1 MIRTYERRNANL
13 IKLTLWI
20 LTFLVLVPFIWLIR
34 EAGPNYL
41 ASFKFLFMN
50 QNGIAITWLKNSLVF
65 TFSALTISVL
75 TCVVAGFVLA
85 ILDIPFRKTML
96 FITLITMLIPIT
108 AMAMPLYVLIDKIHL
123 TDNIFGLII
132 ASSYYPFGTFLSYLY
147 FVSALPSDLVNMG
160 RIDGLGDWGLFWH
173 LAIPLSKA
181 LWSIIIFF
189 SFLSLWNS
197 YQLPSILLTDPMHST
212 LPMGLELL
220 YGNGTAIVG
229 VLMMVPVILLY
240 LLSQRSIERGI
251 FSGAVKG

>member
-1 MIRTYERRNANL
+1 MRNYEKRNAVL
-13 IKLTLWI
+13 IKLTLWALTI
-20 LTFLVLVPFIWLIR
+20 LIFLPFLWLLR

-41 ASFKFLFMN
+41 VTLKYLSLD
-50 QNGIAITWLKNSLVF
+50 QNGIVLVWLKNSAFF
-65 TFSALTISVL
+65 TLTSLAISVL
-75 TCVVAGFVLA
+75 SSITAGFVLA
-85 ILDIPFRKTML
+85 VLEIPFRKFML

-123 TDNIFGLII
+123 NDNLWGLII

-147 FVSALPSDLVNMG
+147 FVSALPGDLVGMG

-173 LAIPLSKA
+173 LGIPLSRA
-181 LWSIIIFF
+181 LWSIVIFF

-197 YQLPSILLTDPMHST
+197 YQLPKVLLNDPIHST

-229 VLMMVPVILLY
+229 VLMLVPVIGLY